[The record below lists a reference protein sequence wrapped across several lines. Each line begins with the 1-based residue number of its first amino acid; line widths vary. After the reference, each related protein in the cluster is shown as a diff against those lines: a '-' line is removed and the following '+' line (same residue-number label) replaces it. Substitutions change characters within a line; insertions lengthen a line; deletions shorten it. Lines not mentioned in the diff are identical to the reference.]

1 MIPAMGGQDK
11 GRIVYST
18 GKGRICPVCGWPEG
32 DCRCSSALSAGDEP
46 VPARVT
52 AKLRIETKGRGG
64 KTVTVASGFQ
74 LDGDGLKKLAAELK
88 RRCGTGGSVKERE
101 ILVQGDH
108 RETLLAELKA
118 RGFTPKLSGG

>member
-1 MIPAMGGQDK
+1 MDNS
-11 GRIVYST
+11 RLVYST
-18 GKGRICPVCGWPEG
+18 DSGRICSS
-32 DCRCSSALSAGDEP
+32 CSRPLAACTCKQKQVAP
-46 VPARVT
+46 VPSDGVI
-52 AKLRIETKGRGG
+52 RIRREVKGRGG